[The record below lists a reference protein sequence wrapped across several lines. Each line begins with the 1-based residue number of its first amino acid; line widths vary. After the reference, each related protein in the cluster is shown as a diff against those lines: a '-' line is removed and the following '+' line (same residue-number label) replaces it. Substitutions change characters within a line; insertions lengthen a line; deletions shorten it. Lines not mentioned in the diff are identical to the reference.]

1 MLYYLTFYDIFVN
14 KVFSSLFFGLLVL
27 MILPFS
33 MTSADSVIG
42 DEDGESVSTA
52 SVFPPLGQPIID
64 CKVDTGDI
72 VGWDNSRGIIPSP
85 FTTIISDLESNGFVV
100 REVNISTQGIP
111 DCIVKLVI
119 VGFQGSAGCAGLL
132 PYTGAE
138 VSLIESY
145 VNNGGALLVMS
156 DHGTVPSGCGSHTH
170 PVLAAFGITSVGPV
184 GNPTFVSGTNFDPN
198 NPSTLFQG
206 VNSFIWGSGA
216 SYDTND
222 GVVATD
228 DGIFPAG
235 NPRVVAKTVQN
246 GCIVATSDFNWIGSS
261 VNNLD
266 NRQLGLNVF
275 TFLNECISKP
285 VVGGE
290 FLQIDSTALLLAAAQ
305 SPASW
310 LTTLTIVALGIGAY
324 VFTRNSNNMRNIK
337 VILRDYLD
345 RF

>member
-33 MTSADSVIG
+33 MTSADSILG

-52 SVFPPLGQPIID
+52 SVFTPLDQPIID

-72 VGWDNSRGIIPSP
+72 VGWDTSRGGIHTTQFP
-85 FTTIISDLESNGFVV
+85 TIISDLESNGFVV
-100 REVNISTQGIP
+100 REVDISTQGIP

-119 VGFQGSAGCAGLL
+119 PGLVDNACSGL
-132 PYTGAE
+132 PVYTGAE
-138 VSLIESY
+138 VSLIENY
-145 VNNGGALLVMS
+145 VNNGGALFVIS
-156 DHGTVPSGCGSHTH
+156 DNGVAPGQCASHTH
-170 PVLAAFGITSVGPV
+170 PVLAAFGITSQGPV
-184 GNPTFVSGTNFDPN
+184 LNTIFVSGTNFDPN

-206 VNSFIWGSGA
+206 VNSFEWSVGA
-216 SYDTND
+216 SYATND

-228 DGIFPAG
+228 GIFPAG
-235 NPRVVAKTVQN
+235 NPKMVAKTVQN
-246 GCIVATSDFNWIGSS
+246 GCIVATSDFNWIGSD
-261 VNNLD
+261 VNDLD

>member
-33 MTSADSVIG
+33 MTSADSIPG

-52 SVFPPLGQPIID
+52 SVSSPLVKPIID

-72 VGWDNSRGIIPSP
+72 VGWDNSKGGINTSQFNP
-85 FTTIISDLESNGFVV
+85 IISDLESNGFVV
-100 REVNISTQGIP
+100 REVDISTQGIP

-119 VGFQGSAGCAGLL
+119 PGLVDTGCTNL
-132 PYTGAE
+132 PVYTGAE
-138 VSLIESY
+138 VSLIENY
-145 VNNGGALLVMS
+145 VNNGGALFVIS
-156 DHGTVPSGCGSHTH
+156 DSGTVPGTCASHTN
-170 PVLAAFGITSVGPV
+170 PVLAAFGITSVGPPV
-184 GNPTFVSGTNFDPN
+184 NTIFVSGTNFDPN

-206 VNSFIWGSGA
+206 VNSFQWAVGA
-216 SYDTND
+216 SYATND

-228 DGIFPAG
+228 GMFPAG
-235 NPRVVAKTVQN
+235 NPKMVAKTVQN

-261 VNNLD
+261 VNILD
-266 NRQLGLNVF
+266 NRQLGLNIF

-290 FLQIDSTALLLAAAQ
+290 FLPIDSTALMLAGLQTSAIWMLPVLAG
-305 SPASW
+305 
-310 LTTLTIVALGIGAY
+310 VAGSAFGVLYIKSR
-324 VFTRNSNNMRNIK
+324 RN
-337 VILRDYLD
+337 
-345 RF
+345 

>member
-33 MTSADSVIG
+33 MTSADSILG

-52 SVFPPLGQPIID
+52 SVFTPLAQPIIN
-64 CKVDTGDI
+64 CAVDTGDI
-72 VGWDNSRGIIPSP
+72 VGWDTSRGEISTQFI
-85 FTTIISDLESNGFVV
+85 TIISDLENNGFVV

-119 VGFQGSAGCAGLL
+119 PGLVPFVCEGL
-132 PYTGAE
+132 PVYTGAE
-138 VSLIESY
+138 VSLIENY

-156 DHGTVPSGCGSHTH
+156 DHGTVPGACASHTH
-170 PVLAAFGITSVGPV
+170 PVLAAFGISVVGP
-184 GNPTFVSGTNFDPN
+184 GGSPTFVSGTNFDPN

-206 VNSFIWGSGA
+206 VNSFEWVSGA

-222 GVVATD
+222 GVVAT

-246 GCIVATSDFNWIGSS
+246 GCIVATSDNNWIGSG
-261 VNNLD
+261 VNLD
-266 NRQLGLNVF
+266 
-275 TFLNECISKP
+275 
-285 VVGGE
+285 
-290 FLQIDSTALLLAAAQ
+290 
-305 SPASW
+305 
-310 LTTLTIVALGIGAY
+310 
-324 VFTRNSNNMRNIK
+324 
-337 VILRDYLD
+337 
-345 RF
+345 

>member
-1 MLYYLTFYDIFVN
+1 
-14 KVFSSLFFGLLVL
+14 

-33 MTSADSVIG
+33 MTSADSILG
-42 DEDGESVSTA
+42 DENGESVSTA
-52 SVFPPLGQPIID
+52 SVFPPLAQPIID

-72 VGWDNSRGIIPSP
+72 VGWDTSRGAINTGQ

-100 REVNISTQGIP
+100 REVDISTQGIP

-119 VGFQGSAGCAGLL
+119 PGLVDTTCGNL
-132 PYTGAE
+132 PVYTGAE
-138 VSLIESY
+138 VSLIENY
-145 VNNGGALLVMS
+145 VNNGGALFVIS
-156 DHGTVPSGCGSHTH
+156 DNGIAPGDCAFHTQ
-170 PVLAAFGITSVGPV
+170 PVLAAFGITSVGPPV
-184 GNPTFVSGTNFDPN
+184 NTIFVSGTNFDPN

-206 VNSFIWGSGA
+206 VNSFQWGVGA

-228 DGIFPAG
+228 GIFPVG
-235 NPRVVAKTVQN
+235 NPKMVAKTVQN
-246 GCIVATSDFNWIGSS
+246 GCIVATSDFNWIGSAILQ
-261 VNNLD
+261 LD

-290 FLQIDSTALLLAAAQ
+290 FLPIETTSLLLAAAS

-310 LTTLTIVALGIGAY
+310 LTTLTIAALGIGAY
-324 VFTRNSNNMRNIK
+324 VFTRNPNNMRNIK